1 MRHPISS
8 GIQAITIKVAEGI
21 PGLGEVVYSESAIR
35 SRVTELATKIS
46 NDYAEQ
52 ELYLI
57 GILKGALFF
66 LADLMRELTIPSI
79 VDFMAISRFGPSAN
93 THGEAR
99 LLKDLDISLENRHA
113 LVVDNIVDSGFTLNY
128 LMRTLHARDPASL
141 EVCVLLSRPR
151 RRLIELPLKYVG
163 FEAPDEFMV
172 GYGLG
177 MDERLRQLRDI
188 AFYDPEQNST

>member
-1 MRHPISS
+1 MSEERLS
-8 GIQAITIKVAEGI
+8 TIN
-21 PGLGEVVYSESAIR
+21 GLGEVVFSEEQITT
-35 SRVTELATKIS
+35 RVSELAAEIS
-46 NDYAEQ
+46 RDYAEQ

-66 LADLMRELTIPSI
+66 LADLMRELAIPSI

-99 LLKDLDISLENRHA
+99 LLKDLDISLDNRHA
-113 LVVDNIVDSGFTLNY
+113 LVVDNIVDSGFTLDY
-128 LMRTLHARDPASL
+128 LMRTLRARNPASL
-141 EVCVLLSRPR
+141 EACILLSRPR
-151 RRLIELPLKYVG
+151 RRLIDLPLKYVG

-177 MDERLRQLRDI
+177 MDERLRQLPDI
-188 AFYDPEQNST
+188 AYFNPEQNNS

>member
-1 MRHPISS
+1 METM
-8 GIQAITIKVAEGI
+8 GTAENQLYSI
-21 PGLGEVVYSESAIR
+21 PGLGEIVYTEAQIQT
-35 SRVTELATKIS
+35 RVLELAAEIS

-52 ELYLI
+52 EPYLI

-79 VDFMAISRFGPSAN
+79 VDFMAISRFGPSTN

-99 LLKDLDISLENRHA
+99 VLKDLDTSLENRHA
-113 LVVDNIVDSGFTLNY
+113 LVVDNIVDSGFTLSY
-128 LMRTLHARDPASL
+128 LMRTLQARNPASL
-141 EVCVLLSRPR
+141 EVCVLLNRPR
-151 RRLIELPLKYVG
+151 RRLIDLPIKYVG

-177 MDERLRQLRDI
+177 MDERLRQLSNI
-188 AFYDPEQNST
+188 ARYDLEQNNP

>member
-1 MRHPISS
+1 MRTADDQFLS
-8 GIQAITIKVAEGI
+8 I
-21 PGLGEVVYSESAIR
+21 PGLGEVVYSEAQIQT
-35 SRVTELATKIS
+35 RVSELAAEIS
-46 NDYAEQ
+46 RDYAEQ

-66 LADLMRELTIPSI
+66 LADLMRELSIPSI
-79 VDFMAISRFGPSAN
+79 VDFMAISRFGPSSN

-113 LVVDNIVDSGFTLNY
+113 LVVDNIVDSGFTLSY
-128 LMRTLHARDPASL
+128 LMRTLQARNPTSL
-141 EVCVLLSRPR
+141 EVCVLLNRPR
-151 RRLIELPLKYVG
+151 RRLIDLPLKYVG

-177 MDERLRQLRDI
+177 MDERLRQLSDI
-188 AFYDPEQNST
+188 AYFDPEQDNS

>member
-1 MRHPISS
+1 MKTAEHNLSS
-8 GIQAITIKVAEGI
+8 I
-21 PGLGEVVYSESAIR
+21 PGLGEVIYSEAQIQT
-35 SRVTELATKIS
+35 RVSELAAEIS
-46 NDYAEQ
+46 SDYAEK

-66 LADLMRELTIPSI
+66 LADLMRELTIPSM

-99 LLKDLDISLENRHA
+99 LLKDLDISLDNRHA
-113 LVVDNIVDSGFTLNY
+113 LVVDNIVDSGFTLDY
-128 LMRTLHARDPASL
+128 LMRTLQARNPASL
-141 EVCVLLSRPR
+141 EVCVLLTRPR
-151 RRLIELPLKYVG
+151 RRLIDLPLRYVG

-188 AFYDPEQNST
+188 AYFDPEQNNS

>member
-1 MRHPISS
+1 MKTMRAAESQLSS
-8 GIQAITIKVAEGI
+8 I
-21 PGLGEVVYSESAIR
+21 PGLGEVVYSEAQIQTRLS
-35 SRVTELATKIS
+35 ELAAEIS
-46 NDYAEQ
+46 GDYAEQ

-99 LLKDLDISLENRHA
+99 LLKDLDTVLENQHA
-113 LVVDNIVDSGFTLNY
+113 LVVDNIVDSGFTLSY
-128 LMRTLHARDPASL
+128 LMRILQARNPASL
-141 EVCVLLSRPR
+141 EVCVLLNRPR
-151 RRLIELPLKYVG
+151 RRLIDLPLKYVG

-177 MDERLRQLRDI
+177 MDERLRQLSNI
-188 AFYDPEQNST
+188 ARYDPEQNSL

>member
-1 MRHPISS
+1 METMKTAEEQRYSS
-8 GIQAITIKVAEGI
+8 A
-21 PGLGEVVYSESAIR
+21 GLGEVVYSEAQIR
-35 SRVTELATKIS
+35 TRIAELGAEISR
-46 NDYAEQ
+46 DYEGQ
-52 ELYLI
+52 ELCLI

-99 LLKDLDISLENRHA
+99 LLKDLEISLENRHA
-113 LVVDNIVDSGFTLNY
+113 LVMDNIVDTGFTLSY
-128 LMRTLHARDPASL
+128 LMRTLQARNPASL
-141 EVCVLLSRPR
+141 EVCVFLNRPR
-151 RRLIELPLKYVG
+151 RRLIDLPLKYVG

-177 MDERLRQLRDI
+177 LDERLRQLPYI
-188 AFYDPEQNST
+188 AQYDPEQAV

>member
-1 MRHPISS
+1 MTTTKTTENQLAS
-8 GIQAITIKVAEGI
+8 I
-21 PGLGEVVYSESAIR
+21 PGLGETVYGESQIQA
-35 SRVTELATKIS
+35 RVSELAAEIS
-46 NDYAEQ
+46 RDYAGL

-79 VDFMAISRFGPSAN
+79 VDFMAISRFGPSAK

-99 LLKDLDISLENRHA
+99 LLKDLDVSLEDKHA
-113 LVVDNIVDSGFTLNY
+113 LVVDNIVDSGFTLSY
-128 LMRTLHARDPASL
+128 LMRTLQARNPASL

-151 RRLIELPLKYVG
+151 RRLIDLPLKYVG
-163 FEAPDEFMV
+163 FEAPDQFMV

-177 MDERLRQLRDI
+177 MDERLRQLRAI
-188 AFYDPEQNST
+188 SHFDPDQNNS

>member
-1 MRHPISS
+1 MGTTKTAEHPLSS
-8 GIQAITIKVAEGI
+8 I
-21 PGLGEVVYSESAIR
+21 PGLGKVIYSEDQIQT
-35 SRVTELATKIS
+35 RVAELAAEIS
-46 NDYAEQ
+46 KDYENQ
-52 ELYLI
+52 ELFLI

-66 LADLMRELTIPSI
+66 LADLMRELTVPSI
-79 VDFMAISRFGPSAN
+79 VDFMAISRFGPSTN

-99 LLKDLDISLENRHA
+99 LLKDLDVSLEKKHA
-113 LVVDNIVDSGFTLNY
+113 LVVDNIVDSGFTLSY
-128 LMRTLHARDPASL
+128 LMRTLQARNPASL

-151 RRLIELPLKYVG
+151 RRLIDLPLKYVG

-188 AFYDPEQNST
+188 AYFDPEPGNS

>member
-1 MRHPISS
+1 M
-8 GIQAITIKVAEGI
+8 GTTKAAEHQLYSI
-21 PGLGEVVYSESAIR
+21 PGLGETVYSEDQIQA
-35 SRVTELATKIS
+35 RVTELAVQIS
-46 NDYAEQ
+46 RDYEGQ

-66 LADLMRELTIPSI
+66 LADLMRELSIPSI

-99 LLKDLDISLENRHA
+99 LLKDLDVSLENKHA
-113 LVVDNIVDSGFTLNY
+113 LVVDNIVDSGFTLSY
-128 LMRTLHARDPASL
+128 LMRTLQARNPASL

-151 RRLIELPLKYVG
+151 RRLIDLPLKYIG

-188 AFYDPEQNST
+188 AYFDPEQANS